1 MIIKKASALFWKS
14 GRQSL
19 QESKMAKE
27 PEMVKAERLEEK
39 LAAGGKVET
48 LDEMPD
54 EYREHLTHLMMMQAD
69 SELAGA
75 FGYVPWIMK
84 SPDIKETLQVAQI
97 VKDEVRHARVMYR
110 LLEGLGV
117 GVDQYYQSHNFSL
130 RVARDDIGT
139 ERVAD
144 DKRVNIFYYPIDTW
158 YDFIMFN
165 FCMDRGAGHQLED
178 SLDCSYK
185 PWCDGMEGIFKEE
198 AMHMAHGD
206 HWVEQL
212 AQDDKTRD
220 QAQEALDR
228 WYPRTMNI
236 FGRANSPKNKIYRR
250 LGLKKRDN
258 DEVRWAFAKEIKSK
272 CDLYG
277 LKAPSWQPEQHKMTE
292 EPFIPG

>member
-1 MIIKKASALFWKS
+1 
-14 GRQSL
+14 
-19 QESKMAKE
+19 MAKE
-27 PEMVKAERLEEK
+27 PERVKVEKLEEK
-39 LAAGGKVET
+39 LSKGGKVET
-48 LDEMPD
+48 VDEMSD
-54 EYREHLTHLMMMQAD
+54 EYRGHLTNLMMMQAD

-84 SPDIKETLQVAQI
+84 SPDIKETLQVSQI

-110 LLEGLGV
+110 LLEGV
-117 GVDQYYQSHNFSL
+117 GVDVDEYYKKNNFSL
-130 RVARDDIGT
+130 RTEKGDIGT
-139 ERVAD
+139 LRVAD
-144 DKRVNIFYYPIDTW
+144 DKRVNIFYYPIETW
-158 YDFIMFN
+158 FDFIMFN

-206 HWVEQL
+206 QWTEQL
-212 AQDDKTRD
+212 SKDDKTHD
-220 QAQEALDR
+220 DLQAALDR

-236 FGRANSPKNKIYRR
+236 FGRKDSPKNKIYRK

-258 DEVRWAFAKEIKSK
+258 DEVRQAFAKDVAGLCKKFHLRVPDWKPEI
-272 CDLYG
+272 
-277 LKAPSWQPEQHKMTE
+277 AKMSE

>member
-1 MIIKKASALFWKS
+1 
-14 GRQSL
+14 
-19 QESKMAKE
+19 MAKKE
-27 PEMVKAERLEEK
+27 PERVKQEKLEEK
-39 LAAGGKVET
+39 LAHGGKVET
-48 LDEMPD
+48 VEEMTD
-54 EYREHLTHLMMMQAD
+54 EYRGHLTHLMMMQAD

-75 FGYVPWIMK
+75 FGYVPWITK

-110 LLEGLGV
+110 LLEGV
-117 GVDQYYQSHNFSL
+117 GVDVDKYYKEHNFNL
-130 RVARDDIGT
+130 RVEKDDIGT
-139 ERVAD
+139 LRVAD

-198 AMHMAHGD
+198 AMHMTHGD
-206 HWVEQL
+206 QWTERL
-212 AQDDKTRD
+212 SGDDKTHD
-220 QAQEALDR
+220 DLQKALDR

-236 FGRANSPKNKIYRR
+236 FGRKDSPKNKIYRK

-258 DEVRWAFAKEIKSK
+258 DEVRQAFAKDVAGLCSK
-272 CDLYG
+272 FHLRV
-277 LKAPSWQPEQHKMTE
+277 PEWHPEASKMTE

>member
-1 MIIKKASALFWKS
+1 MPKIS
-14 GRQSL
+14 
-19 QESKMAKE
+19 EKE
-27 PEMVKAERLEEK
+27 KEEKLAEK
-39 LAAGGKVET
+39 LAAGGKVESIS
-48 LDEMPD
+48 EMSE
-54 EYREHLTHLMMMQAD
+54 EYRHHLTNLMMMQAD

-117 GVDQYYQSHNFSL
+117 DVDEYYKKNNFSL
-130 RVARDDIGT
+130 RVDKDDIGT
-139 ERVAD
+139 LRVAD
-144 DKRVNIFYYPIDTW
+144 DKRVNIFYYPIELW
-158 YDFIMFN
+158 SDFIMFN

-185 PWCDGMEGIFKEE
+185 PWCDGMDGIFKEE

-206 HWVEQL
+206 QWTEQL
-212 AQDDKTRD
+212 AKDDKTHD
-220 QAQEALDR
+220 EIQAALDR

-236 FGRANSPKNKIYRR
+236 FGRKNSPKNQIYRK

-258 DEVRWAFAKEIKSK
+258 DEVRQAFAKDVADK
-272 CDLYG
+272 CAKYG
-277 LKAPSWQPEQHKMTE
+277 LKVPHWTPEASKMSE

>member
-1 MIIKKASALFWKS
+1 MPKTSE
-14 GRQSL
+14 RD
-19 QESKMAKE
+19 KE
-27 PEMVKAERLEEK
+27 QRLAEK
-39 LAAGGKVET
+39 LARGEKVERVE
-48 LDEMPD
+48 EMTE
-54 EYREHLTHLMMMQAD
+54 EYRHHLTNLMMMQAD

-75 FGYVPWIMK
+75 YGYVPWIAK
-84 SPDIKETLQVAQI
+84 TPDIRETLVVSQI

-110 LLEGLGV
+110 LLEGM
-117 GVDQYYQSHNFSL
+117 GVDVDDYFTKHNFSL
-130 RVARDDIGT
+130 RVEESDIGT

-185 PWCDGMEGIFKEE
+185 PWCDVMEGIFKEE

-206 HWVEQL
+206 QWVKKL
-212 AQDDKTRD
+212 AADPKTRD
-220 QAQEALDR
+220 KIQAALDV

-236 FGRANSPKNKIYRR
+236 FGRRGSSKNKIYRK

-258 DEVRWAFAKEIKSK
+258 DDVRQAFSKEIHEK
-272 CDLYG
+272 CAQFG
-277 LKAPSWQPEQHKMTE
+277 LKVPEWKPEEKRMTE